1 MDKFIAWMIAFM
13 VSQAPPGRDIYIP
26 EAKESKEEALAR
38 YESIA
43 RDIAAV
49 VTEEEPLFR
58 GPQGRLKTASVILS
72 IMRHEGAFRKD
83 VDTGVGKMARG
94 DQGRSVCLMQ
104 VNVGKG
110 RTFPW
115 NVVKNKPALPADP
128 AGEVVQG
135 WTGAELLADR
145 KNCIRAGYRIIRVS
159 FGSGGGLPPTEWLRV
174 YASGSREG
182 GSRESRSRMGLAL
195 RYFSEHRPSFNDA
208 DLAGPQPEPPPIEER
223 AFVAPIPHRPFLR
236 SYITPSTY

>member
-26 EAKESKEEALAR
+26 EAKESKEEALTR

-58 GPQGRLKTASVILS
+58 GPQGRLKTAAVILS

-104 VNVGKG
+104 VNVGRG
-110 RTFPW
+110 RTFSW

-128 AGEVVQG
+128 TEEVAQG

-174 YASGSREG
+174 YASGSREK
-182 GSRESRSRMGLAL
+182 GSRESRRRMGLAL
-195 RYFSEHRPSFNDA
+195 RYFGEHRPGFNDA
-208 DLAGPQPEPPPIEER
+208 DLIAPEAPPVEER
-223 AFVAPIPHRPFLR
+223 AFIAPFPHRPFLR